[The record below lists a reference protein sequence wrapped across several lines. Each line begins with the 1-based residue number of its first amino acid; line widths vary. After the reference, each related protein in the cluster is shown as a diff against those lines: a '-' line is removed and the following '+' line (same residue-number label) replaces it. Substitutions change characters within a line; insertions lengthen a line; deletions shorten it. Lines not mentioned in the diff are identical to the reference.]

1 MNTLLTLTTTAYLAD
16 LTSIYSTL
24 VQHYLGPV
32 VIIGAAVF
40 SLWFFIKKQPRPL
53 FVSLAT
59 ALLTAIILYAAPAT
73 VGQQSTLVK
82 NGATIAKQIN

>member
-1 MNTLLTLTTTAYLAD
+1 MNTYITLAAQLAD

-53 FVSLAT
+53 LVSLAT
-59 ALLTAIILYAAPAT
+59 ALLTAVILYAAPAIM
-73 VGQQSTLVK
+73 GQQSTLVK
-82 NGATIAKQIN
+82 NGSEIAKQIN